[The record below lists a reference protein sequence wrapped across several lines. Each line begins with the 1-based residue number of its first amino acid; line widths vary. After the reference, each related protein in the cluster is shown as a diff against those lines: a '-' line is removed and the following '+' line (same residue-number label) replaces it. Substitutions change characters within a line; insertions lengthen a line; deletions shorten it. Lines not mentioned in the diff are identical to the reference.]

1 VVTYRGITNSLAVG
15 FGEGLVPF
23 GSEGLYLPPHYAFE
37 VDDPGCP
44 YLIEIRVAVIEG
56 QPRCADLRL
65 QMRPGGSPVS
75 SENLRKIPLARYVRE
90 SPRLYAVRADFDE
103 NGEVMFL
110 ASTGVEDF
118 TPLDR
123 AARQRPRRAMTPDL
137 LRDVARVYLE
147 AESKPTQAVMRR
159 FSLSRPTAGR
169 WVGLARKGGFIP
181 TAPNEKESEQ

>member
-56 QPRCADLRL
+56 Q
-65 QMRPGGSPVS
+65 PVS

-169 WVGLARKGGFIP
+169 WVGLARNGGFIP

>member
-1 VVTYRGITNSLAVG
+1 VIRYEGIRHALTVG

-23 GSEGLYLPPHYAFE
+23 GGDGLYLPPHYAFT
-37 VDDPGCP
+37 VDDSECP
-44 YLIEIRVAVIEG
+44 YLIEIHVSVIDG

-65 QMRPGGSPVS
+65 RMRPGGSPVS

-90 SPRLYAVRADFDE
+90 SPRLFAVRADIDE
-103 NGEVMFL
+103 NGEVMFM

-118 TPLDR
+118 ASLDR
-123 AARQRPRRAMTPDL
+123 AAKERPRRAMTPEL

-159 FSLSRPTAGR
+159 FTLSRPTAGR
-169 WVGLARKGGFIP
+169 WVGLARKSGFIP
-181 TAPNEKESEQ
+181 PLPNEKEAEQ